1 MRDLPNP
8 SLIDKEFSPP
18 PVEDHGQ
25 SWVSIG
31 LVTVLFVVTS
41 FVFAADDGR
50 PLRGNLLSSASP
62 MEPVSAVSTKGFDQ
76 AQGRGR

>member
-8 SLIDKEFSPP
+8 SLIDTPYSPEK
-18 PVEDHGQ
+18 VEDP
-25 SWVSIG
+25 SWGVIG
-31 LVTVLFVVTS
+31 VVFFLFVVTGI
-41 FVFAADDGR
+41 VFAADDGR

-62 MEPVSAVSTKGFDQ
+62 MEPVPVSTKGFDQ